1 MLCTTQAWF
10 DVSKGEHDQLPS
22 ARLFLLLRI
31 LLIQLNQLRSQ
42 VPTLSF
48 GGNLEEG
55 WIRAA
60 EKSLDIAQRESLP
73 PPWGL
78 CDMAAQIM
86 SKRWEI
92 EGYCAERLTLFRIQH
107 TFTYNLGE
115 STAVREW
122 LLDRYQNQLYP
133 MGRPKSKMEASLP
146 SRGKSAKGKY
156 KKARERMMKN
166 WPLVTVLK
174 KQTLKEVLQ
183 RLQKIDVSCCGIQ
196 DPLDILDRLRPLFEK
211 ENDTVFD
218 LDGRGWDAVGVL
230 DEGKSVPAQ
239 PICSIENLELA
250 RSRMKLLCLSNR

>member
-22 ARLFLLLRI
+22 ARLLLLLRI

-60 EKSLDIAQRESLP
+60 EKSLDIAQRERLP

-133 MGRPKSKMEASLP
+133 MGRPKSKTKASLP
-146 SRGKSAKGKY
+146 LRGKSAKGKY
-156 KKARERMMKN
+156 KKAREGMMKN

-174 KQTLKEVLQ
+174 KA
-183 RLQKIDVSCCGIQ
+183 
-196 DPLDILDRLRPLFEK
+196 DIERRASASSKDRCILLWHSRP
-211 ENDTVFD
+211 
-218 LDGRGWDAVGVL
+218 A
-230 DEGKSVPAQ
+230 
-239 PICSIENLELA
+239 
-250 RSRMKLLCLSNR
+250 